1 MALWWGWWWP
11 PPRGLMPYPGLLDPE
26 PLLPQQSTADPY
38 RLRRHPNTI
47 LSQSLW
53 CLLVLV
59 HTRYV
64 WALWVSLAGREFD
77 SKCDF
82 APSTILLGLLHCP
95 WKWDSWLN
103 IILGVSV
110 RVFLDEINNWI
121 RRLSKADCPPQ
132 QGEGGKDEM
141 VKDREAWHAAVHVV
155 TKTRIWVSNWMM
167 TTRNEGEITLTIF

>member
-1 MALWWGWWWP
+1 
-11 PPRGLMPYPGLLDPE
+11 MPHPGLLHPE
-26 PLLPQQSTADPY
+26 ALPPQQSTADLCH
-38 RLRRHPNTI
+38 LRRHPNTV

-53 CLLVLV
+53 GLWVLV

-64 WALWVSLAGREFD
+64 WALWVSLAGRGFA
-77 SKCDF
+77 SKCNF
-82 APSTILLGLLHCP
+82 APSTILLGLLLCP

-132 QGEGGKDEM
+132 HGEGGEDEM
-141 VKDREAWHAAVHVV
+141 VKDGDAWHAAVHVV
-155 TKTRIWVSNWMM
+155 TKTGTWVSDWM
-167 TTRNEGEITLTIF
+167 TTAWSEGEITLTIS